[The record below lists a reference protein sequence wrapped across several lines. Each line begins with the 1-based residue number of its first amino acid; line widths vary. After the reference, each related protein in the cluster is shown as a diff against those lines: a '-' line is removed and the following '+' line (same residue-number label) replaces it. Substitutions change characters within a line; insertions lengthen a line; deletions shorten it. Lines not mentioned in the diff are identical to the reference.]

1 MASNEHEMDPAEVRH
16 LLDVLTQRLTDEG
29 VDAHVHVIGGS
40 AMALLFP
47 DDDETRF
54 TTDIDAAV
62 SPGPAVLQVVEQIAD
77 ELGLSPTWLNPN
89 GTSFIPPR
97 SQSVAS
103 PTGVT
108 MTIATVDE
116 LIAMKLAASRDQ
128 DLFDLGILAR
138 NAGITDPERLVDIA
152 FDAYGEDS
160 VVLTDTREDYLIM
173 AQQAIIAERKRSKK
187 VPAQRR
193 HADG

>member
-1 MASNEHEMDPAEVRH
+1 MASHEHEMDPTEVRH

-29 VDAHVHVIGGS
+29 IDAHVHVIGGS

-47 DDDETRF
+47 DDGETRF

-62 SPGPAVLQVVEQIAD
+62 SPRPAVLRVVEQIAD
-77 ELGLSPTWLNPN
+77 EMGLSPTWLNAN
-89 GTSFIPPR
+89 GTAFIPPR
-97 SQSVAS
+97 SQSAG
-103 PTGVT
+103 PPRGVT
-108 MTIATVDE
+108 VTIASVEE

-138 NAGITDPERLVDIA
+138 NAGITDPQRLVDIA

-173 AQQAIIAERKRSKK
+173 AQQAIAAETRRSKK
-187 VPAQRR
+187 GPAQRSR
-193 HADG
+193 

>member
-29 VDAHVHVIGGS
+29 IDAHVHVIGGS
-40 AMALLFP
+40 AIALRFP
-47 DDDETRF
+47 DDGETRF

-62 SPGPAVLQVVEQIAD
+62 SPRPAVMRVVEQIAD
-77 ELGLSPTWLNPN
+77 EMGLSPTWLNAN

-97 SQSVAS
+97 SQSAL
-103 PTGVT
+103 PPRGVT
-108 MTIATVDE
+108 VTIASVDE
-116 LIAMKLAASRDQ
+116 LIAMKVAASRDQ
-128 DLFDLGILAR
+128 DLYDLGILAR

-160 VVLTDTREDYLIM
+160 VVLTDTREDYLLM
-173 AQQAIIAERKRSKK
+173 AQQAIAAEKKRSKK
-187 VPAQRR
+187 GPAQRPR
-193 HADG
+193 

>member
-1 MASNEHEMDPAEVRH
+1 MATNEHRMDSEEVRR

-29 VDAHVHVIGGS
+29 IEAQVHVIGGS

-47 DDDETRF
+47 DDGETRF

-62 SPGPAVLQVVEQIAD
+62 NPRQAVLRVVDKIA
-77 ELGLSPTWLNPN
+77 EEMGLSPTWLNAN

-97 SQSVAS
+97 SQNAGA

-108 MTIATVDE
+108 VTIATAEE
-116 LIAMKLAASRDQ
+116 LIAMKLAASREQ

-138 NAGITDPERLVDIA
+138 HEGISDPQRLVDIA
-152 FDAYGEDS
+152 FAAYGEDS

-173 AQQAIIAERKRSKK
+173 ATQAIAAEQKRSKK
-187 VPAQRR
+187 VTGRR
-193 HADG
+193 SSRS

>member
-1 MASNEHEMDPAEVRH
+1 MASSEHEMDPAEVRY

-29 VDAHVHVIGGS
+29 IDAQVHVIGGS

-47 DDDETRF
+47 DDGETRF

-62 SPGPAVLQVVEQIAD
+62 SPRPAVLRVVEQIAH
-77 ELGLSPTWLNPN
+77 EMGLSPTWLNAS

-97 SQSVAS
+97 SQSAAS

-108 MTIATVDE
+108 VTIASVDE

-160 VVLTDTREDYLIM
+160 VVLTDSREDYLIM
-173 AQQAIIAERKRSKK
+173 AQQAIAAEKKRSKK
-187 VPAQRR
+187 RPTQRPR
-193 HADG
+193 ES

>member
-1 MASNEHEMDPAEVRH
+1 MAANGHEMDPAEVRH
-16 LLDVLTQRLTDEG
+16 LLGVLTQRLTDEG
-29 VDAHVHVIGGS
+29 IDAHVHVIGGS

-62 SPGPAVLQVVEQIAD
+62 SPRPAVLRMVEQIAVQ
-77 ELGLSPTWLNPN
+77 LGLSPTWLNAN
-89 GTSFIPPR
+89 GAPFIPPR
-97 SQSVAS
+97 SQKTAS

-108 MTIATVDE
+108 VTIASVDE

-138 NAGITDPERLVDIA
+138 NAGIIDPQRLVDIA

-160 VVLTDTREDYLIM
+160 VVLTETREDYLIM
-173 AQQAIIAERKRSKK
+173 AKQAIAAEKKRSKK
-187 VPAQRR
+187 RPAQRGSLR
-193 HADG
+193 

>member
-1 MASNEHEMDPAEVRH
+1 MAANEHRMDPEEVRR

-29 VDAHVHVIGGS
+29 IGAQVHVIGGS

-47 DDDETRF
+47 DDAETRF

-62 SPGPAVLQVVEQIAD
+62 APRPAVLRVVEKIAD
-77 ELGLSPTWLNPN
+77 EMGLSPTWLNAN

-97 SQSVAS
+97 SQNTGA

-108 MTIATVDE
+108 VTIATAEE
-116 LIAMKLAASRDQ
+116 LIAMKLAASREQ

-138 NAGITDPERLVDIA
+138 HEGITDPQRLVDIA
-152 FDAYGEDS
+152 FAAYGEDS

-173 AQQAIIAERKRSKK
+173 ATQAIAAEQKRSKK
-187 VPAQRR
+187 VTRQRSPR
-193 HADG
+193 S